1 MKKPAP
7 SGKLNASLQIS
18 IYIDELENWRSVTL
32 TRLRDVILRADPA
45 LTEAWKWAI
54 PVWESNGLVCSAAA
68 FKGYVKLTFFK
79 GASLK
84 DPKRLFNAS
93 LEGRTM
99 RAIDFNQGDKIDNA
113 GVEALVRDAVA
124 FNAITKRR

>member
-1 MKKPAP
+1 MEVGHSRLGIQRPRLL
-7 SGKLNASLQIS
+7 GRRLQGIR
-18 IYIDELENWRSVTL
+18 ETHL
-32 TRLRDVILRADPA
+32 
-45 LTEAWKWAI
+45 
-54 PVWESNGLVCSAAA
+54 
-68 FKGYVKLTFFK
+68 FK
-79 GASLK
+79 GAYLK

>member
-79 GASLK
+79 GAYLK